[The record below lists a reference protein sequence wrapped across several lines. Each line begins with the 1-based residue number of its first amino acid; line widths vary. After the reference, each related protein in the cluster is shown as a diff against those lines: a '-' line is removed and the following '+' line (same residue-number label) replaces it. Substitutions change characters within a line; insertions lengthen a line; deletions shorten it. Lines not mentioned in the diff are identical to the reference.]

1 MEKVVFLAEDG
12 SQEEFFIIE
21 QTTLQGRT
29 YLLVT
34 DQEEGDAQA
43 WILKCISSDEDG
55 EVSYE
60 MVEDDNELEA
70 VGAVFAQMLEDIDLS

>member
-21 QTTLQGRT
+21 QTTLQGHT

-43 WILKCISSDEDG
+43 WILKCISSDEG
-55 EVSYE
+55 EEVSYE
-60 MVEDDNELEA
+60 MVEDDNELDA

>member
-43 WILKCISSDEDG
+43 WILKCISSDEDA

>member
-43 WILKCISSDEDG
+43 WILKCISSDEDE

-70 VGAVFAQMLEDIDLS
+70 VGAVFAQMLEDSDLS